1 MAKKVVIGELLK
13 KLQSEYVKLTA
24 AELKKQWVPV
34 YSDKVLTVEDY
45 SDPEESIQLVNISE
59 TKPTCKN
66 ELELRNLIS
75 NFKFTRVIDEVYIHC
90 TATSPT
96 ATVAAIE
103 KYWKEK
109 LHWKSPGYHIIF
121 LADGSWTWLQDFNKP
136 SNGVQGFNAK
146 SIHLSYIGGVKDGK
160 PFDTRTEGQKR
171 MMRVAVEELEKVLK
185 FTLRGHNER
194 SNKACPS
201 FNVQKQ
207 F

>member
-1 MAKKVVIGELLK
+1 MAKKVVFGELVRK
-13 KLQSEYVKLTA
+13 VQSEYVKLTM
-24 AELKKQWVPV
+24 AELKKQWSPT
-34 YSDKVLTVEDY
+34 YSEKVIVTEDY
-45 SDPEESIQLVNISE
+45 SDPEEAIQLVNIPE
-59 TKPTCKN
+59 TEPTCKN
-66 ELELRNLIS
+66 EMELRNLIS
-75 NFKFTRVIDEVYIHC
+75 NFKFTRSVEEIYIHC

-146 SIHLSYIGGVKDGK
+146 SIHLSYIGGIKDGK
-160 PFDTRTEGQKR
+160 PFDTRTDEQKR
-171 MMRVAVEELEKVLK
+171 LMRIAVEEFEKVLK
-185 FTLRGHNER
+185 FNLKGHNER
-194 SNKACPS
+194 SSKACPS